1 MTNNNKSN
9 IRQRWKQ
16 FRTSPK
22 YHNLMVFFMFIII
35 STIFWSIIT
44 LNDEAQDDFNV
55 ELQIS
60 NIPQNVTFINDAP
73 KQIHVNVRD
82 KVVTLIKIGVLKNPI
97 IKLDFNKYSS
107 KGVFRL
113 SSSELNSAL
122 RNIFGNAAHIV
133 ASSIDSLRLTY
144 TTYPG
149 KKVKIIN
156 NAQITPSLGNTISSQ
171 TLSPEYVTLYSE
183 ADILD
188 SIKSVE
194 TEKIVKHSISEDN
207 NFQVKIVPMKG
218 VRIVPDKVLINV
230 DVEPLV
236 LRKTIVEITPKN
248 VPANENLM
256 IFPSKT
262 EVSFF
267 VPMSKFN
274 DPLGDI
280 IVQADYNTIVPNST
294 KIKIK
299 ISSYP
304 SDYINIKSKID
315 SVEYTIVKILE
326 SK

>member
-9 IRQRWKQ
+9 IKQRWKQ

-44 LNDEAQDDFNV
+44 LNDDAQNDYYV

-60 NIPQNVTFINDAP
+60 NIPKNVTFITDAP

-82 KVVTLIKIGVLKNPI
+82 KVVTLIKTGILKKPI
-97 IKLDFNKYSS
+97 IKLDFNEYSS
-107 KGVFRL
+107 KGIFRL
-113 SSSELNSAL
+113 SSAELNSAL
-122 RNIFGNAAHIV
+122 RNTFGNAAHIV
-133 ASSIDSLRLTY
+133 SSSIDSLRLTY

-149 KKVKIIN
+149 KRVQIIN
-156 NAQITPSLGNTISSQ
+156 KAQITPSLGNTISSQ
-171 TLSPEYVTLYSE
+171 TISPDYVTLYSE

-188 SIKSVE
+188 SIKNVE
-194 TEKIVKHSISEDN
+194 TEKIVKNSISEDN
-207 NFQVKIVPMKG
+207 NFQVKILPIKG
-218 VRIVPDKVLINV
+218 VRIVPDRVSINV
-230 DVEPLV
+230 KVEPLV
-236 LRKTIVEITPKN
+236 LRKAVVEISPKN
-248 VPANENLM
+248 VPSNENLM

-274 DPLGDI
+274 DPIGDI
-280 IVQADYNTIVPNST
+280 IVQADYKTITPNST
-294 KIKIK
+294 KVKIK

-304 SDYINIKSKID
+304 SEYINIKSKID
-315 SVEYTIVKILE
+315 SVEYTIVKILGG
-326 SK
+326 K